1 MTIRQ
6 LIKLLQQ
13 LPEKFKDT
21 PIYYPFHGEYDTS
34 SIPVR
39 SIDPVLE
46 DGKLA
51 FRVASHNGS
60 TKKLISV
67 IDELH
72 KCVADKRRE
81 AIKAVKRGFLK
92 TVYTSRPKDLIC
104 YFDPA
109 PYSCMYTRD
118 PYKLARKIVSNYCDR
133 IAAKDKTNW
142 VTVNLPDGPT
152 AVRYDRTKWISINLP
167 GGTTNVR
174 YYLADFT
181 VKYEIS
187 KVVKGKFKIRWTIRI
202 LQKPVEVSHTS
213 RERVDPAMLYNLVD
227 VYIFDS
233 HYKIYPEYEYISLT
247 GCDDY

>member
-13 LPEKFKDT
+13 LPEKFKDA

-51 FRVASHNGS
+51 FRVSSHNGS

-67 IDELH
+67 IEELQ
-72 KCVADKRRE
+72 KRVADKRRE
-81 AIKAVKRGFLK
+81 TIKAVKRGFLK
-92 TVYTSRPKDLIC
+92 TVHTSRPKGPIC

-109 PYSCMYTRD
+109 PYSCMQTRD
-118 PYKLARKIVSNYCDR
+118 PHEMVRKIVKNYSDT
-133 IAAKDKTNW
+133 IAAKDKTKW
-142 VTVNLPDGPT
+142 VSLNLPDG
-152 AVRYDRTKWISINLP
+152 SIN
-167 GGTTNVR
+167 VK
-174 YYLADFT
+174 YYLADVT
-181 VKYEIS
+181 VRYDIS
-187 KVVKGKFKIRWTIRI
+187 KVVKGKFKVRWSIHI
-202 LQKPVEVSHTS
+202 LKQPLEVSSTS
-213 RERVDPAMLYNLVD
+213 RERVDPTTLYNLVD

-233 HYKIYPEYEYISLT
+233 HYKIYPEYELISLT
-247 GCDDY
+247 GCDDYLM